1 MKITLQQCIFLI
13 SNLTKKQTQLTS
25 LLTGQYVVP
34 LAVNGKDTADKT
46 KEEQMRK
53 DLDEIDVLSEDI
65 VRLKSA
71 LSLANNENKMEG
83 RTIYEVLEEVRIK
96 RSVLYQIQYSL
107 DREYSKVETGVGVV
121 RYGVLNEELMREK
134 RDSLEKEVNSLSE
147 KVDVA
152 NASIQIEVDLLGT
165 Y

>member
-13 SNLTKKQTQLTS
+13 SNLTKKQAQLTS

-65 VRLKSA
+65 VRLKST

-96 RSVLYQIQYSL
+96 RSVLYQVQYSL

>member
-13 SNLTKKQTQLTS
+13 SNLTKKQAQLTS

-34 LAVNGKDTADKT
+34 LAVNGKDTVDKT

-53 DLDEIDVLSEDI
+53 DLKEIDVLSEDI
-65 VRLKSA
+65 VRLKNA
-71 LSLANNENKMEG
+71 LSLANNENKIEG

-96 RSVLYQIQYSL
+96 RSVLYQVQYSL

-152 NASIQIEVDLLGT
+152 NASIRIEVDLLGT

>member
-1 MKITLQQCIFLI
+1 M
-13 SNLTKKQTQLTS
+13 TKKQAQLTS

-34 LAVNGKDTADKT
+34 LAVNGKDTVDKA

-53 DLDEIDVLSEDI
+53 DLKEIDVLTEDI
-65 VRLKSA
+65 VRLKNA
-71 LSLANNENKMEG
+71 LSLANNENKIEG

-96 RSVLYQIQYSL
+96 RSVLYQVQYSL

-134 RDSLEKEVNSLSE
+134 RDALEKEVNSLSE
-147 KVDVA
+147 KVDTA
-152 NASIQIEVDLLGT
+152 NASILIEVELLGT

>member
-13 SNLTKKQTQLTS
+13 SNLTKKQAQLTS

-96 RSVLYQIQYSL
+96 RSVLYQVQYSL

>member
-96 RSVLYQIQYSL
+96 RSVLYQVQYSL

>member
-96 RSVLYQIQYSL
+96 RSVLYQVQYSL

-134 RDSLEKEVNSLSE
+134 RDSLEKKVNSLSE